1 LSKDFLEGEKQFPVS
16 TRIKTED
23 RRVEVPLM
31 PAIPIPSKP
40 ETLEFN
46 DVIEAMLLDGL
57 STADHSESS
66 VLGSDEGC
74 TFFREAFGDAAVNA
88 NRKIEQEQLQQAD
101 ANNRV
106 QIPIMDFRLPD
117 PPWKFIQSKDSS
129 ISITEVQKAMVAYIQ
144 EQYGRPK
151 LWAGINKLIPKLRW
165 TVFPSELAKV
175 ALDDSFSDDEVL
187 HKFLDHGPSQPVV
200 DSGKLTWKPPGF
212 RILKEDEDSDED
224 DLKLGY
230 CEAEEGQDIASLVRK
245 RKMQYEE
252 ENSNFR
258 TLTDTLATRISAGN
272 TLTGVTFM
280 EHLMD
285 EKMIHGRKSR
295 DRVSSSLPKDSAM
308 TKQNPAQDRREEI
321 NPLIDG
327 NFSATNALDSFLEI
341 RASKKQKPIRSAY
354 FAGPSIEGQCSKSE
368 PVNHPIQPTL
378 PTQPHAIQQPLPVP
392 STNPSSISTPYI
404 ISSAILKRRILIR
417 TLNAL
422 FPAAVPIERDFTTHN
437 RTAWMPNSVTRS
449 PVTSSLDSEAD
460 FIISPSTGII
470 LTTLQKIKQKPL
482 PGLKAKSAFKERIE
496 KVSARYERL
505 VVLVS
510 EACAEESTNG
520 LDQSD
525 TLALAEATGFC
536 SSLDGSVRMQFVG
549 GGEET
554 LAKWLVAIMV
564 QYGSQGESSVPLLED
579 ETQWELFLRRAGMNA
594 YAAQAVIAELNAP
607 DGVDVEGESKAG
619 LFGMTA
625 FVEMGQEERIARFE
639 RLLGGRRIL
648 QGIGRVLDAN
658 WS

>member
-1 LSKDFLEGEKQFPVS
+1 
-16 TRIKTED
+16 
-23 RRVEVPLM
+23 VEVPLM
-31 PAIPIPSKP
+31 PIIPIPNRP
-40 ETLEFN
+40 ETLKFN
-46 DVIEAMLLDGL
+46 DVIESMLLDSL
-57 STADHSESS
+57 STADHSELS

-74 TFFREAFGDAAVNA
+74 TFFREAYGDAAA
-88 NRKIEQEQLQQAD
+88 SASRKIEQEQLQQAD
-101 ANNRV
+101 ANSRI

-129 ISITEVQKAMVAYIQ
+129 VSITEVQKAMVADIQ
-144 EQYGRPK
+144 EQYGRPR
-151 LWAGINKLIPKLRW
+151 LWTGLNKLVPKLRW
-165 TVFPSELAKV
+165 TCFPLELAKV
-175 ALDDSFSDDEVL
+175 GLDESFGDDEVL
-187 HKFLDHGPSQPVV
+187 HKFLDNGLSQLVV
-200 DSGKLTWKPPGF
+200 DSGKLTWKSPGF
-212 RILKEDEDSDED
+212 RILKEDKDNDED

-230 CEAEEGQDIASLVRK
+230 CETEEGQDIASLVRK

-252 ENSNFR
+252 ESSNFNS
-258 TLTDTLATRISAGN
+258 LTDTLATRISAGN

-280 EHLMD
+280 EHQMC
-285 EKMIHGRKSR
+285 EEMIHGRKSR
-295 DRVSSSLPKDSAM
+295 DKVSSSLPKDSTM
-308 TKQNPAQDRREEI
+308 TKQKLAQDRKDEI

-327 NFSATNALDSFLEI
+327 TFSASNALDSFLEI
-341 RASKKQKPIRSAY
+341 RASKKQRPTHSAH
-354 FAGPSIEGQCSKSE
+354 FDGPSIEGQCSKSE
-368 PVNHPIQPTL
+368 PVNHSIQPT
-378 PTQPHAIQQPLPVP
+378 PSTQPHTVQQPLPVP
-392 STNPSSISTPYI
+392 STNPSSIPTHYI
-404 ISSAILKRRILIR
+404 VSSAILKRRVLIR

-422 FPAAVPIERDFTTHN
+422 FPAAIPIERDFTVHN
-437 RTAWMPNSVTRS
+437 RTAWMSNSVTRS

-482 PGLKAKSAFKERIE
+482 PGQKAKSAFKERIE
-496 KVSARYERL
+496 KVSVRYEKL

-510 EACAEESTNG
+510 ESCAEESTNG

-564 QYGSQGESSVPLLED
+564 RYGSQGESSVPLLED
-579 ETQWELFLRRAGMNA
+579 ETLWELFLRRAGMNA
-594 YAAQAVIAELNAP
+594 YAAQAVIAELKAP
-607 DGVDVEGESKAG
+607 DGVDVEGESKAC

-625 FVEMGQEERIARFE
+625 FVEMRQEERIARFE
-639 RLLGGRRIL
+639 RLLGGRQIL
-648 QGIGRVLDAN
+648 QRVGRVLDAN